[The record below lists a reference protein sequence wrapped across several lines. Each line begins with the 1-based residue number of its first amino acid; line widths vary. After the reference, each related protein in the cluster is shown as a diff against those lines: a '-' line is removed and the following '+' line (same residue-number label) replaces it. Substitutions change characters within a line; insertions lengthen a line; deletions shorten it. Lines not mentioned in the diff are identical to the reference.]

1 MFSGWSDEAVDYV
14 QSIADTKLVL
24 SQRYAEWMFS
34 GPVLEDD
41 IAGASAAQDELG
53 HVRQLFRLLGQQG
66 CEDDWLEGD
75 RTAAEF
81 SNAATVDERPE
92 SWVEFVVRIGLTER
106 AAWYLIDAID
116 HEDFEGS
123 WVEFVVRIGL
133 TERAAWYLI
142 DAIDHED
149 FEGLGTRIG
158 QDEFFHLEFLDGRLE
173 TMGDERTE
181 QVVAALEDALPKV
194 LAFLGPAAYD
204 EETDPLVASGFTD
217 RSASALRTAFVDH
230 LEEVFEGTAVDV
242 DGLDVDWDAPE
253 PEEWDER
260 RRRTGD
266 GTISEGDVESL
277 SGVQNA
283 EFRMD

>member
-1 MFSGWSDEAVDYV
+1 MSAWPDRAVDYV
-14 QSIADTKLVL
+14 QSVADTKLVL

-66 CEDDWLEGD
+66 REDDWLEGD
-75 RTAAEF
+75 RTPAEF
-81 SNAATVDERPE
+81 ANAASVDEKP
-92 SWVEFVVRIGLTER
+92 
-106 AAWYLIDAID
+106 
-116 HEDFEGS
+116 GS

-142 DAIDHED
+142 DAVDHED

-173 TMGDERTE
+173 SLGDERTDD
-181 QVVAALEDALPKV
+181 VVAALEAALPPV

-204 EETDPLVASGFTD
+204 EGSDPLVEAGFTD
-217 RSASALRTAFVDH
+217 RSAAALRSAFAART
-230 LEEVFEGTAVDV
+230 EEIFEGTAVDV
-242 DGLDVDWDAPE
+242 DALDVDWDAPTLAEWNE
-253 PEEWDER
+253 P
-260 RRRTGD
+260 RRRTEEGA
-266 GTISEGDVESL
+266 ISEGDVESL
-277 SGVQNA
+277 SGVRNA
-283 EFRMD
+283 EFRME

>member
-1 MFSGWSDEAVDYV
+1 MSKWSDEAVNYV
-14 QSIADTKLVL
+14 QAIADTKLVL

-66 CEDDWLEGD
+66 RADDWLEGD

-81 SNAATVDERPE
+81 SNAATIDERP
-92 SWVEFVVRIGLTER
+92 
-106 AAWYLIDAID
+106 
-116 HEDFEGS
+116 GS

-158 QDEFFHLEFLDGRLE
+158 QDEYFHLEFLDGRLE
-173 TMGDERTE
+173 TMGDERTD
-181 QVVAALEDALPKV
+181 QVTAALESALPDV

-204 EETDPLVASGFTD
+204 DETDPLVASGFTD
-217 RSASALRTAFVDH
+217 RSASALRAAFVDR
-230 LEEVFEGTAVDV
+230 LEEIFGGTAVDV
-242 DGLDVDWDAPE
+242 DALDVNWDAPDV
-253 PEEWDER
+253 EEWDER

-283 EFRMD
+283 EFRME